1 MLKNLKKYTKDFI
14 MGFKQGYKSG
24 QNMKSYFKNLPTVQL
39 NELLEEDQI
48 RRIDKFFL
56 LNYGTSLFDI
66 VKGIRLTAHNV
77 VDTAPQYGGLF
88 LYKDN
93 QISLA
98 NVGMFGFFQRI
109 TRDDREAFLVHE
121 LTHVLQWRDTSIS
134 GRLKALLTSFANIML
149 CFGCAKYYMK
159 DALENEAR
167 TNQEKYMSLLNEN
180 KDIYEDL
187 RKAQRFVNEEDLRL
201 LYDITLEEAQDQVR
215 ELQERIF

>member
-1 MLKNLKKYTKDFI
+1 MLKKLKKYIKDFI
-14 MGFKQGYKSG
+14 VGFKQGYKFSES
-24 QNMKSYFKNLPTVQL
+24 MKKYFKNLPTVQL

-56 LNYGTSLFDI
+56 LNYNTSLFDI
-66 VKGIRLTAHNV
+66 VKGIRLTTHNA

-121 LTHVLQWRDTSIS
+121 LTHVLQWRDR
-134 GRLKALLTSFANIML
+134 GLKNQMRKLFTSFANIML

-159 DALENEAR
+159 DTLENEAR
-167 TNQEKYMSLLNEN
+167 INQEEYMSLLNEN
-180 KDIYEDL
+180 KDIYEEL
-187 RKAQRFVNEEDLRL
+187 RKAQRFVNEEELRL
-201 LYDITLEEAQDQVR
+201 LYGMTLEEAQAQVR
-215 ELQERIF
+215 ELQEKIF